1 VAFSIAALAVPKQYG
16 PVSWGLLGVMAV
28 GSLERAI
35 KRVTLA
41 LGVSVS
47 VFTVAPGDVQSF
59 DFSRYRP
66 LAIGELVKNYP
77 GQEGLAIV
85 PDIPI
90 RAKVLY
96 FAEFRDLRDD
106 SRRLIVAWAES
117 MNLPRV
123 PRAFQREM
131 KISEAGIE
139 YWVPVQEVLVPSLK
153 AELGPGEEIELFM
166 IYIGQVYGRHVLL
179 VNEFEHKS
187 PHRGR
192 VH

>member
-1 VAFSIAALAVPKQYG
+1 MAFSIGALGVPKQYG
-16 PVSWGLLGVMAV
+16 PVSWGLLGVMAA

-35 KRVTLA
+35 KRATLA

-59 DFSRYRP
+59 D
-66 LAIGELVKNYP
+66 
-77 GQEGLAIV
+77 
-85 PDIPI
+85 
-90 RAKVLY
+90 LY
-96 FAEFRDLRDD
+96 FAEFRDLPDD

-123 PRAFQREM
+123 PQVFQREM

-139 YWVPVQEVLVPSLK
+139 YWVPVQEVLVPFLK
-153 AELGPGEEIELFM
+153 AELRPGEEIELFM

-192 VH
+192 AH